1 MKERIKRKPAMSPA
15 QQIIYRISELR
26 DLSRKL
32 ARAGFEAGLHTH
44 DPDRLPAA
52 NKVAE
57 RRGVYSTRRRPR

>member
-1 MKERIKRKPAMSPA
+1 MKRKAPTTPA

-44 DPDRLPAA
+44 DLDRLPAT

-57 RRGVYSTRRRPR
+57 RRGVYSGRTRPK